1 MSLVLRSAQVAGRRA
16 LTLAVLAALA
26 PAAACGGGEEASPA
40 SSDAP
45 STTESAPAP
54 TPTVEEIPEAVAET
68 RARILE
74 ASSAGDYDLLE
85 PVVEPARFLSD
96 AGFGVDPLSGWRRL
110 GSEPLEA
117 MAVLLTLPHSVS
129 ETNEGTLYQWPRF
142 TADSDPS
149 EVSEAE
155 KDALSTLLAEPG
167 LESVFLAETGYIG
180 PRLGILADGTW
191 WFFLSGGAP

>member
-1 MSLVLRSAQVAGRRA
+1 MLRSAQVAGGRA

-26 PAAACGGGEEASPA
+26 PAAACSGGEDASPA
-40 SSDAP
+40 RSDAA
-45 STTESAPAP
+45 STTESLPAPAP
-54 TPTVEEIPEAVAET
+54 TVEAIPEAVAET

-85 PVVEPARFLSD
+85 PVLEPAQFLSD
-96 AGFGVDPLSGWRRL
+96 AGFGVDPLPGWRRL

-117 MAVLLTLPHSVS
+117 MGVLLTLPHSVR

-149 EVSEAE
+149 ELSEAE
-155 KDALSTLLAEPG
+155 EVALSAIIAEPG

>member
-1 MSLVLRSAQVAGRRA
+1 V
-16 LTLAVLAALA
+16 
-26 PAAACGGGEEASPA
+26 PAAACGRGEEASPA
-40 SSDAP
+40 RSDAAG
-45 STTESAPAP
+45 TTESAPAP
-54 TPTVEEIPEAVAET
+54 APTVEMIPEAVAET

-74 ASSAGDYDLLE
+74 ATSATDYDLLE
-85 PVVEPARFLSD
+85 PVLDPERFLSD
-96 AGFGVDPLSGWRRL
+96 AGFGVDPLPGWRRL

-117 MAVLLTLPHSVS
+117 MGVLLTLPHAVS

-149 EVSEAE
+149 EISEAE
-155 KDALSTLLAEPG
+155 EDALSTILAEPG
-167 LESVFLAETGYIG
+167 LESVFLAETGYTG

>member
-1 MSLVLRSAQVAGRRA
+1 MAGRRA
-16 LTLAVLAALA
+16 LTLAILAGLA
-26 PAAACGGGEEASPA
+26 PAAACSGGEEASPA
-40 SSDAP
+40 RPDAA
-45 STTESAPAP
+45 STTESLPAPAP
-54 TPTVEEIPEAVAET
+54 NVEAIPEAVAET

-74 ASSAGDYDLLE
+74 ASSAGDYDVLE
-85 PVVEPARFLSD
+85 PVLEPARFLSD
-96 AGFGVDPLSGWRRL
+96 TGFGVAPLPEWRRL
-110 GSEPLEA
+110 GSGPLEA
-117 MAVLLTLPHSVS
+117 MGVLLTLPHSVR

-149 EVSEAE
+149 ELSETE
-155 KDALSTLLAEPG
+155 EGALSAIVAEGG